1 MKDPLITDK
10 QLVIQTFLKKH
21 YNAATKKGEMAE
33 WSNAHAWKA
42 CKVSK
47 PSRVR
52 IPLSP
57 PPFKYLSVSTDL
69 FSKEWKW

>member
-1 MKDPLITDK
+1 M
-10 QLVIQTFLKKH
+10 QTPKF
-21 YNAATKKGEMAE
+21 GEMAE

-42 CKVSK
+42 CKVLK

-57 PPFKYLSVSTDL
+57 PLNEVIQVKYKKIIEENYDKFK
-69 FSKEWKW
+69 K

>member
-1 MKDPLITDK
+1 MPS
-10 QLVIQTFLKKH
+10 LKL
-21 YNAATKKGEMAE
+21 GEMAE

-57 PPFKYLSVSTDL
+57 PSFKNSYEFKNFFQQKIYKLIKYVVVY
-69 FSKEWKW
+69 F

>member
-1 MKDPLITDK
+1 M
-10 QLVIQTFLKKH
+10 QTPKF
-21 YNAATKKGEMAE
+21 GEMAE

-42 CKVSK
+42 CKVLK

-57 PPFKYLSVSTDL
+57 PLKEVIQVKYKKNNRGKLCQV
-69 FSKEWKW
+69 

>member
-1 MKDPLITDK
+1 MP
-10 QLVIQTFLKKH
+10 QQ
-21 YNAATKKGEMAE
+21 KGEMAE

-42 CKVSK
+42 CKVLK

-57 PPFKYLSVSTDL
+57 PQELIIRVKY
-69 FSKEWKW
+69 SKNNKGRACQT